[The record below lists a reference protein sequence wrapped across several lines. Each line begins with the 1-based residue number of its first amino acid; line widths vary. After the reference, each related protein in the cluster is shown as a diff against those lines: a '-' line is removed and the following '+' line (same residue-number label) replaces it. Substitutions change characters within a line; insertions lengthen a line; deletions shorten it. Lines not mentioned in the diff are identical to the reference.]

1 MFRHVVILGW
11 KDGTTAE
18 QRATVV
24 ARLRTLPSKISA
36 IRSYVVGENAGV
48 DPDTADLAI
57 VADFDDVA
65 GYVTYRDHPD
75 HQTVIREVIAP
86 IISTRMAI
94 QHNVSD

>member
-11 KDGTTAE
+11 KDGTTAA

-24 ARLRTLPSKISA
+24 ARLRTLPGKISA

-48 DPDTADLAI
+48 DPGTADLAI
-57 VADFDDVA
+57 VADFDDA
-65 GYVTYRDHPD
+65 DGYVTYRDHPD

-94 QHNVSD
+94 QHIVAG